1 MDVAI
6 SDLDR
11 CINTLTL
18 PKDSFESLSFCGA
31 TKEEL
36 RDYLADLPHNSPAEL
51 CNRLYKL
58 LPEVAGLNVPP
69 GRKLT
74 LLDMAEPE
82 AIECVQRLTKKLR
95 VTPATTKVLSLSI
108 AMLRYLAQGYKA
120 VLVTSLKF
128 PSSPPNLLIGA
139 AYGAINALTQALA
152 ICWECYIPLPKNIW
166 LELHSL
172 YRIARIKNL
181 ESVNIRSQVVT
192 TDVAATI
199 KGAYV
204 KPLLMACTDPS
215 RHTPQD
221 IRNILSFLTTRANL
235 VEFVDNLKDGIFVV
249 DPNSDKGPQYNF
261 KIQGTTN
268 RHFRLRTYRLVR
280 HIEEQLATGTLTGLP
295 PRLARD
301 LCKYWSSEI
310 KRQSDHI
317 YEDKHLSLILGL
329 GHIHRELTGCKSIE
343 DYLLKLRGEDS
354 IKPKLTLADIP
365 QEEARGTFLARGSA
379 DKLMAG
385 SDKAIDFHSP
395 KEEET
400 SKVRRYSGIRINHSD
415 TGACVEFGPSSEH
428 LTPGELI
435 GLQQEHSAQWSIGVV
450 RWVRITATL
459 KRRIGIQLYKQ
470 KLAPCIISQITAE
483 SAGEPQYYPCLL
495 LKNAT
500 EAKEDKVVVPAL
512 PFKPYVSASLHTEK
526 GRQNIKLLSCLEETY
541 HVGLYGLDYL
551 QSTRA

>member
-6 SDLDR
+6 SDLDN

-18 PKDSFESLSFCGA
+18 PKDSFESLTFCGA
-31 TKEEL
+31 SKDEL

-51 CNRLYKL
+51 CNRLYRL
-58 LPEVAGLNVPP
+58 LPEVAGLKVPP

-139 AYGAINALTQALA
+139 TYGAINALTQALA

-181 ESVNIRSQVVT
+181 ESVSIRSQVIT

-215 RHTPQD
+215 KHTPQD
-221 IRNILSFLTTRANL
+221 IRNTLNFLTTRANL
-235 VEFVDNLKDGIFVV
+235 VEFVDNLKDGIFVI
-249 DPNSDKGPQYNF
+249 DPNSDRGPQYDF
-261 KIQGTTN
+261 KTQGTTN

-280 HIEEQLATGTLTGLP
+280 HIEEQVAAGTLTGLSS
-295 PRLARD
+295 RLARD
-301 LCKYWSSEI
+301 LCKYWSTEI
-310 KRQSDHI
+310 KRQSDHV
-317 YEDKHLSLILGL
+317 YEDKHLTLVLGL
-329 GHIHRELTGCKSIE
+329 GYIHRELTGCKNVE
-343 DYLLKLRGEDS
+343 DYLELLQGGGKK
-354 IKPKLTLADIP
+354 KPQLALADLEP
-365 QEEARGTFLARGSA
+365 EQSRGTFIVRGKG

-395 KEEET
+395 KDETT
-400 SKVRRYSGIRINHSD
+400 SKARRYPGTQINHSD
-415 TGACVEFGPSSEH
+415 TGACVEFEPDAEH

-435 GLQQEHSAQWSIGVV
+435 ALKYDGAAEWLIGVV
-450 RWVRITATL
+450 RWVRITPQL

-470 KLAPCIISQITAE
+470 KMTPCIVSQITAE
-483 SAGEPQYYPCLL
+483 SAGEPQHYPCLL
-495 LKNAT
+495 LKGSA
-500 EAKEDKVVVPAL
+500 EPMVVVPTL
-512 PFKPYVSASLHTEK
+512 PFKSYVSASLQTDE
-526 GRQNIKLLSCLEETY
+526 GRRNVRLLNCLEETY
-541 HVGLYGLDYL
+541 HVGLYGLEYL
-551 QSTRA
+551 R